1 MGDFVSINIAERIRR
16 LREEKGLSTN
26 KLSTDAG
33 LSQSYVRKLENGEC
47 NPTVESLSLICDAL
61 GTNIVDY
68 QCVAKRAGNFTFS
81 KSPVAGATRGSNQAF
96 NTELS
101 VHMRVR
107 F

>member
-61 GTNIVDY
+61 GTNIVDFLANTNASLKELEILHL
-68 QCVAKRAGNFTFS
+68 VKAL
-81 KSPVAGATRGSNQAF
+81 SPEQQEGLIKLLTPN
-96 NTELS
+96 
-101 VHMRVR
+101 
-107 F
+107 